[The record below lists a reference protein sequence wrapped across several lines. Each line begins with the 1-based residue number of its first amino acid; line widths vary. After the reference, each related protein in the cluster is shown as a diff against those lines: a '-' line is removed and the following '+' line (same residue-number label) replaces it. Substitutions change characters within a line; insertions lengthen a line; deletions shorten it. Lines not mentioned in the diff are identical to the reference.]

1 MFGTYARGKANE
13 DSNLD
18 LLVIEHS
25 LQSQRVRL
33 RDVLRPMRIPGNVLV
48 TSVEKVWE
56 WEDLPG
62 TVYEALHE
70 GKVVYE

>member
-1 MFGTYARGKANE
+1 M
-13 DSNLD
+13 
-18 LLVIEHS
+18 
-25 LQSQRVRL
+25 VRL